1 MLKLIKKDYSL
12 ILKRKW
18 VIVVTLLWFPVFM
31 FIPHIDPFSIIMI
44 GAMIPMIWSVGFT
57 EDNMDVL
64 FHSLPIRG
72 KDVVLSKYI
81 MFFINFISMSL
92 YIMVIYQ
99 ILRPFNMN
107 NMKIITL
114 NLIYIMFLISVI
126 VNSIMICIS
135 LSFSRSVN
143 NGWAFLGPVIGFRV
157 GRRLADG
164 DVNEAMEYLIPQ
176 GTLIQAVALIVF
188 IASIVISF
196 YGYRDWEAR

>member
-1 MLKLIKKDYSL
+1 MLKLIKKDYTL

-18 VIVVTLLWFPVFM
+18 VIAVTLLWFPVFM
-31 FIPHIDPFSIIMI
+31 FTPHIDPFSIIMI

-57 EDNMDVL
+57 DDNMDVL

-72 KDVVLSKYI
+72 RDVVFSKYI

-99 ILRPFNMN
+99 ILRSFNMN

-114 NLIYIMFLISVI
+114 DLIYIMFLISVI

-135 LSFSRSVN
+135 LSFSRAVN
-143 NGWAFLGPVIGFRV
+143 NGWAFLGPVIGFRI
-157 GRRLADG
+157 GRRLTDG
-164 DVNEAMEYLIPQ
+164 DVNEAMAYLIPQ
-176 GTLIQAVALIVF
+176 GTLIQAFALVVF
-188 IASIVISF
+188 IASIFLSF